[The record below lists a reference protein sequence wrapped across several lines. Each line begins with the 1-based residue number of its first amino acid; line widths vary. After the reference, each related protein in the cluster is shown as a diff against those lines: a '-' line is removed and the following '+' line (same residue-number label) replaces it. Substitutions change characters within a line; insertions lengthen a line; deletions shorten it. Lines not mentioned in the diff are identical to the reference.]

1 MFVLDK
7 IECKESESEIGF
19 DIFMSIVYERLGG
32 AKIPPHGEKR
42 LKINMLNW
50 AK

>member
-7 IECKESESEIGF
+7 IEYKESESEIGF
-19 DIFMSIVYERLGG
+19 EIFMGIVYEGLGG
-32 AKIPPHGEKR
+32 AKPPHGEKR
-42 LKINMLNW
+42 LKINMLNG